1 MQTKKNLNGI
11 QRKMLDE
18 IYSEEFKK
26 KSEVILE
33 GRRVEYAKLQA
44 SLLAKESKGREVK
57 AMLDAGQKFYELSQ
71 KLKSELAAKGVV
83 VENYISGA
91 PKLAVNSYRADG
103 RFPELEEYQAETY
116 KIESAL
122 ASKKREM
129 RAKIYGVDASY
140 EVVDAEIKELLK
152 DI

>member
-1 MQTKKNLNGI
+1 MQPKKNLNGI

-33 GRRVEYAKLQA
+33 ARRVEYAKLQA
-44 SLLAKESKGREVK
+44 SLLAKESKSRDVK
-57 AMLDAGQKFYELSQ
+57 AMLDAGMKFYELSQ
-71 KLKSELAAKGVV
+71 KLKPELAAKGVY
-83 VENYISGA
+83 VENYTSGV
-91 PKLAVNSYRADG
+91 PRLSVNSYRADG
-103 RFPELEEYQAETY
+103 KYPELEAHQNETY
-116 KIESAL
+116 KVESAL